1 MDNINNRSVALPIT
15 GWMLGPCDPCPGPYV
30 WLYNLVA
37 DLLLGKPWKTLN
49 RCNKQESKK

>member
-1 MDNINNRSVALPIT
+1 MDNINNRPIALPIT
-15 GWMLGPCDPCPGPYV
+15 EWMLGPCDPCPGPYV